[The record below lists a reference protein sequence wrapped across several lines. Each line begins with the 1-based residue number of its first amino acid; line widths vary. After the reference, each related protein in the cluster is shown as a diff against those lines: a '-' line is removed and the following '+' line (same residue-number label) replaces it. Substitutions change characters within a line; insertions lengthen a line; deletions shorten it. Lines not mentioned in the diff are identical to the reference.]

1 MKYASITCT
10 IHPSQVH
17 GGLKEDCDVIAPVKA
32 FMEVP
37 VGKPTKEITVPL
49 KLLPVIL
56 PVRRLEVHTTHVHP
70 TSLPSPRKTQTRTC
84 DMHYH
89 RRVYCNNSGCG
100 HHRASM
106 VLSVGGCG
114 CAAVPDVCLSGV
126 YVTKLWSAVWF
137 ARHTQCLIF
146 SCVDKISAKV
156 AGKCAQ
162 KQEKQEEFPRRVPA
176 QTT

>member
-1 MKYASITCT
+1 MEVHRGGLMKYASITCT

-106 VLSVGGCG
+106 VLSVGLWLCG
-114 CAAVPDVCLSGV
+114 CAGRVSERGLCYQAMECSLVCTSHAVFDFLVC
-126 YVTKLWSAVWF
+126 
-137 ARHTQCLIF
+137 
-146 SCVDKISAKV
+146 
-156 AGKCAQ
+156 
-162 KQEKQEEFPRRVPA
+162 
-176 QTT
+176 